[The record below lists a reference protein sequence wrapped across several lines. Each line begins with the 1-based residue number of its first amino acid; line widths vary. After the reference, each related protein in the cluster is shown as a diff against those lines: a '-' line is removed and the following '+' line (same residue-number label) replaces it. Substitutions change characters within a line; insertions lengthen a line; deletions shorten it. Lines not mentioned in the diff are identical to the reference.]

1 MNKVDFLPEDYI
13 EKKAQQRTN
22 VICLLLF
29 LAVMVGVGGGFAI
42 TEKRKKGMDDRMT
55 QVNKQM
61 KQASESLKQL
71 EVLEGKREQMMNKAS
86 LSASLMESVPRSLI
100 LATVTNDLPA
110 GVSLTEFELTSKDI
124 TPKPAVSAKKTS
136 KSRSRNS
143 KSKQAKKSAEPEQ
156 KEIIPQKWQ
165 TTVEITGL
173 APTDMQVA
181 ELLKNLQTSKLIQE
195 ANLMYSEEHETD
207 DEVVRKF
214 QLLLIL
220 DPEARASEE
229 DVKMARS
236 VGVKGM

>member
-29 LAVMVGVGGGFAI
+29 LAVMAGVGGGFAI
-42 TEKRKKGMDDRMT
+42 TEKRKKGMDDRIA

-110 GVSLTEFELTSKDI
+110 GVSLTEFELSSKDI
-124 TPKPAVSAKKTS
+124 TPQPEVQKKKTS
-136 KSRSRNS
+136 KSRSKNTKS
-143 KSKQAKKSAEPEQ
+143 KSAKEDADPENT
-156 KEIIPQKWQ
+156 KIIPQKWQ
-165 TTVEITGL
+165 TVVEVTGL
-173 APTDMQVA
+173 APTDIQVA
-181 ELLKNLQTSKLIQE
+181 ELIENLQASKLIKE
-195 ANLMYSEEHETD
+195 ANLMYSEEQETE
-207 DEVVRKF
+207 DENVRHF
-214 QLLLIL
+214 QLLLTL

-229 DVKMARS
+229 DVEMARS
-236 VGVKGM
+236 IGVKGM